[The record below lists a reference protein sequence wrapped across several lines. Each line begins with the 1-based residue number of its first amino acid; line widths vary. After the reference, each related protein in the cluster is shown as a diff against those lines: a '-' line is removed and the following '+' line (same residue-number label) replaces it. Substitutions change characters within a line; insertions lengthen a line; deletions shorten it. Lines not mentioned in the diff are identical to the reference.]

1 MKIGIGLP
9 STIPGAD
16 GGQVREWATRS
27 EAAGFST
34 LGTIDRLVYPN
45 HESLIALAYAAGAT
59 ERIGLLTSIMLAPL
73 RENTALLAKQAASL
87 DVLSGGRL
95 TLGLAPGGR
104 EDDYQASGVDYHA
117 RGRIFDDQLEELQRL
132 WSGNEVGPKPAE
144 GRPEVVIGGA
154 VETSFRRAARFGRGW
169 MMGGG
174 PPDQFTERLNGVRA
188 VWAEAGRADE
198 PRILALGYYALGP
211 DAREQARDYIGHY
224 YAFLGDEAARGFA
237 DSIPAAPD
245 DVMARTDAFAEA
257 GCDEFIWFPTSADP
271 EQVDLLADVVL
282 RTKD

>member
-9 STIPGAD
+9 STVPGTD
-16 GGQVREWATRS
+16 GGQVRDWAIRS

-59 ERIGLLTSIMLAPL
+59 ERIGLLTSILLAPL
-73 RENTALLAKQAASL
+73 RTNTALFAKQAASL

-104 EDDYQASGVDYHA
+104 EDDYEASGVDYHE
-117 RGRIFDDQLEELQRL
+117 RGRIFDRQLEELQKI
-132 WSGNEVGPKPAE
+132 WTGDEIGPKPSD
-144 GRPEVVIGGA
+144 GRPELVIGGA

-174 PPDQFTERLNGVRA
+174 APDQFTERLEGVRA
-188 VWAEAGRADE
+188 AWAEAGRDDE

-211 DAREQARDYIGHY
+211 DAREQARRYITHY
-224 YAFLGDEAARGFA
+224 YAYLGEAAEPFA
-237 DSIPAAPD
+237 DSIPATPD
-245 DVMARTDAFAEA
+245 DVKTRTEAFAAA
-257 GCDEFIWFPTSADP
+257 GCDEFIWFPSSADP
-271 EQVDLLADVVL
+271 HQVDLLAEAIQ
-282 RTKD
+282 